1 MSSSPDVQKTNRT
14 TANWFRPRP
23 IPLMARPSYRRELLA
38 WSLLPVMMG
47 ALEGGVVGTIAT
59 RAFVGVAS
67 QASIDLAVAIIIGA
81 GASANLSSALWASLA
96 SGRNKVRAL
105 VLLQIATALCAA
117 VPAILPISS
126 IGLLM
131 LTASV
136 VLARVFWCGV
146 VTVRTSVW
154 AANWTRDVRAR
165 VTGRI
170 MVMSA
175 IAAAMTGLLFGGVL
189 DRDPEAFR
197 WLFPSAALFGLA
209 GAAVYARIRVR
220 RHAALQQ
227 SERNTTPNSGLLPR
241 NLARPLIQNRPFRR
255 FMACLFVLGSGN
267 MMVDAPL
274 VLALNTRFSTDY
286 LLSIAIVSSIPIIT
300 MPLAVGLW
308 SRLLD
313 RVHVVRFRA
322 VHSWAFVVSN
332 LMLLIGIALAS
343 MPIVIVAAVV
353 RGVGYAG
360 GVLAWNLGHHDFAPP
375 GESGRYMGTHVTL
388 TGIRGLCAPLLGVF
402 LWQWLGWSAF
412 ALPLMLS
419 LAGALGF
426 LALARRWSQIPQNT
440 VLQG

>member
-1 MSSSPDVQKTNRT
+1 
-14 TANWFRPRP
+14 
-23 IPLMARPSYRRELLA
+23 MARPSYRRELLA

>member
-1 MSSSPDVQKTNRT
+1 
-14 TANWFRPRP
+14 
-23 IPLMARPSYRRELLA
+23 MARPSYRRELLA

-402 LWQWLGWSAF
+402 LWQWLGWPAF

>member
-1 MSSSPDVQKTNRT
+1 
-14 TANWFRPRP
+14 
-23 IPLMARPSYRRELLA
+23 MARPSYRREFLA

-126 IGLLM
+126 SGLLM

-146 VTVRTSVW
+146 VTIRTSVW

-165 VTGRI
+165 ITGRI

-175 IAAAMTGLLFGGVL
+175 IAAAVTGLLFGGVL
-189 DRDPEAFR
+189 DGNPEAFR
-197 WLFPSAALFGLA
+197 WLFPSAALVGLA
-209 GAAVYARIRVR
+209 GAAVYGRIRVR
-220 RHAALQQ
+220 GHAALRR
-227 SERNTTPNSGLLPR
+227 SERNATPNAGLLPR
-241 NLARPLIQNRPFRR
+241 NIAQPLIQNRPFRR
-255 FMACLFVLGSGN
+255 FMGCLFILGSGN

-286 LLSIAIVSSIPIIT
+286 LLSIAVVSSIPIIT

-322 VHSWAFVVSN
+322 LHSWAFVLSN
-332 LMLLIGIALAS
+332 LMLFIGIALAS
-343 MPIVIVAAVV
+343 MPIVIIAAVV

-402 LWQWLGWSAF
+402 LWQWLGWPAF
-412 ALPLMLS
+412 ALPLILS

-426 LALARRWSQIPQNT
+426 LALARQWGQMAQRT
-440 VLQG
+440 VVQG

>member
-1 MSSSPDVQKTNRT
+1 
-14 TANWFRPRP
+14 
-23 IPLMARPSYRRELLA
+23 MARPSYRRELLA

-126 IGLLM
+126 SGLLM

-197 WLFPSAALFGLA
+197 WLFPAAALFGLA

-274 VLALNTRFSTDY
+274 VLALSTRFSTDY

-375 GESGRYMGTHVTL
+375 GESGQYMGTHVTL

-402 LWQWLGWSAF
+402 LWQWLGWPAF

-440 VLQG
+440 ALQG